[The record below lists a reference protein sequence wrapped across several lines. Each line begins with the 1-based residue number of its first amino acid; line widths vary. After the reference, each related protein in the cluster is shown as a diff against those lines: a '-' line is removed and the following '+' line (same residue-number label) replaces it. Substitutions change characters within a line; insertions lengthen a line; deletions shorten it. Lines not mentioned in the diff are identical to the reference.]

1 MSYQLR
7 FTQKP
12 AYLHAV
18 VTGGNSRENVTRY
31 LEDIRRECETRGCSR
46 LLIEERLEGPRRGT
60 MDVFELAAA
69 GRGRAVGVFKAI
81 AYVDVNAEGDLMK
94 FAETVAVNR
103 FMPVKVFS
111 TVGDA
116 EKWLVAEERGD
127 ARPFTPA
134 EADKPRR

>member
-12 AYLHAV
+12 TYLHAV
-18 VTGGNSRENVTRY
+18 VTGGNSRENVARY

-46 LLIEERLEGPRRGT
+46 LLIEERLEGPRLGT

-69 GRGRAVGVFKAI
+69 GSGRALGTFKAI
-81 AYVDVNAEGDLMK
+81 AYIDVNAEGDPMK

-103 FMPVKVFS
+103 FMPVKVFA

-127 ARPFTPA
+127 AKPLAPA